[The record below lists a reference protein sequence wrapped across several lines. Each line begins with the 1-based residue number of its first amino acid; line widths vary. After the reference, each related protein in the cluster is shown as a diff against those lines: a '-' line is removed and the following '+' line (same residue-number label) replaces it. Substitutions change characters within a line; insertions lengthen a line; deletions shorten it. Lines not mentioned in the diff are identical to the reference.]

1 MGKTSVRKRIKQFWQ
16 ALTIKKKIATFTGT
30 VFLII
35 AVSVL
40 FNVWVVKFSL
50 IDFNRILQDNA
61 AVSELAQALEEES
74 IQFETYIKGNR
85 EERESLDIAIER
97 TGRAVEKLPFRY
109 SEIGE
114 QRYAKTWSIKS
125 CYEVYCQKRDAM
137 LAMGENAPDYIKRL
151 YEVYEMQDYLEE
163 YAATLMNETIEDG
176 DGLYHKKVPMLICM
190 PIVVVVSGIILVT
203 GMMELAALM
212 NQTIISPVVA
222 LVKAAQRI
230 AANDFFSEDVQV
242 QNEDELGE
250 LVHAFNKMKYA
261 TGEYIM
267 ALEEKR
273 KTLDLLHEEE
283 LEKLETEKRLEMIKL
298 ELLKSQINPHFLYNT
313 LNSIKWM
320 ATIQNAPG
328 IAEMTTALSRLLKNI
343 AKGTEKSVPLSAELS
358 LLDDYFTIQ
367 KYRYGGTI
375 SLEYRIDDEAALSC
389 LIPRFT
395 LQPVV
400 ENSIFHGIEPKGT
413 PGTITIHI
421 FRKND
426 AILQIDITDDGVG
439 MTEEQARQLLSE
451 NKNEKTEFFR
461 EIGISNVH
469 KRLQYEFGEDYGL
482 RVESR
487 LSEFTTVSVLLPFAP
502 QEDIG

>member
-267 ALEEKR
+267 ALEEK
-273 KTLDLLHEEE
+273 
-283 LEKLETEKRLEMIKL
+283 L
-298 ELLKSQINPHFLYNT
+298 ELLKSQINPHFLFNT
-313 LNSIKWM
+313 LNVISGM
-320 ATIQNAPG
+320 ARLEEAQTTEKMILALSSLFRYNLKTPEQFVLLAKELNVAADYMYLQQMRFGERIRYELDCKARQELVMVPAFTFQPLVENAIIHG
-328 IAEMTTALSRLLKNI
+328 IAPKEEGGSIRIVVRQKENRLRI
-343 AKGTEKSVPLSAELS
+343 AIG
-358 LLDDYFTIQ
+358 
-367 KYRYGGTI
+367 
-375 SLEYRIDDEAALSC
+375 
-389 LIPRFT
+389 
-395 LQPVV
+395 
-400 ENSIFHGIEPKGT
+400 
-413 PGTITIHI
+413 
-421 FRKND
+421 
-426 AILQIDITDDGVG
+426 DDGIG
-439 MTEEQARQLLSE
+439 MTEEELQQL
-451 NKNEKTEFFR
+451 KNRLKTTDAGHGGIGLGNVYRRITAMYPDGDFEICSKKDAGTVIVIDIPCR
-461 EIGISNVH
+461 EETG
-469 KRLQYEFGEDYGL
+469 DM
-482 RVESR
+482 
-487 LSEFTTVSVLLPFAP
+487 T
-502 QEDIG
+502 

>member
-176 DGLYHKKVPMLICM
+176 DGLYHKKVSMLICM

-273 KTLDLLHEEE
+273 KTLDLLHEED

-298 ELLKSQINPHFLYNT
+298 ELLKSQINPHFLFNT
-313 LNSIKWM
+313 LNVISGM
-320 ATIQNAPG
+320 ARLEEAQTTEKMILALSSLFRYNLKTPEQFVLLAKELNVAADYMYLQQMRFGAFTFQPLVENAIIHG
-328 IAEMTTALSRLLKNI
+328 IAPKEEGGSIRIVVRQKENRLRI
-343 AKGTEKSVPLSAELS
+343 AIG
-358 LLDDYFTIQ
+358 
-367 KYRYGGTI
+367 
-375 SLEYRIDDEAALSC
+375 
-389 LIPRFT
+389 
-395 LQPVV
+395 
-400 ENSIFHGIEPKGT
+400 
-413 PGTITIHI
+413 
-421 FRKND
+421 
-426 AILQIDITDDGVG
+426 DDGIG
-439 MTEEQARQLLSE
+439 MTEEELQQL
-451 NKNEKTEFFR
+451 KNRLKTTDAGHGGIGLGNVYRRITAMYPDGDFEICSKKDAGTVIVIDIPCR
-461 EIGISNVH
+461 EETG
-469 KRLQYEFGEDYGL
+469 DM
-482 RVESR
+482 
-487 LSEFTTVSVLLPFAP
+487 T
-502 QEDIG
+502 

>member
-1 MGKTSVRKRIKQFWQ
+1 M
-16 ALTIKKKIATFTGT
+16 
-30 VFLII
+30 
-35 AVSVL
+35 
-40 FNVWVVKFSL
+40 
-50 IDFNRILQDNA
+50 
-61 AVSELAQALEEES
+61 
-74 IQFETYIKGNR
+74 
-85 EERESLDIAIER
+85 
-97 TGRAVEKLPFRY
+97 EKLPFRY

-283 LEKLETEKRLEMIKL
+283 LGKLETEKRLEMIKL
-298 ELLKSQINPHFLYNT
+298 ELLKSQINPHFLFNT
-313 LNSIKWM
+313 LNVISGM
-320 ATIQNAPG
+320 AKLEE
-328 IAEMTTALSRLLKNI
+328 AETTEKMILALSSLFRADYMYLQQMRFGERIRYELNCKV
-343 AKGTEKSVPLSAELS
+343 EQELVMVPA
-358 LLDDYFTIQ
+358 FT
-367 KYRYGGTI
+367 
-375 SLEYRIDDEAALSC
+375 
-389 LIPRFT
+389 F
-395 LQPVV
+395 QPLV
-400 ENSIFHGIEPKGT
+400 ENAIIHGVSPKEEGGSIRIVVRQKEMRL
-413 PGTITIHI
+413 HI
-421 FRKND
+421 V
-426 AILQIDITDDGVG
+426 IGDDGIG
-439 MTEEQARQLLSE
+439 MTEEELQQL
-451 NKNEKTEFFR
+451 K
-461 EIGISNVH
+461 
-469 KRLQYEFGEDYGL
+469 
-482 RVESR
+482 SR
-487 LSEFTTVSVLLPFAP
+487 LKTDSVSAMCTGGSLPCMRTEILRYTVKRMRE
-502 QEDIG
+502 Q

>member
-242 QNEDELGE
+242 QMLHTIPGLERAEMTRPAYAIEYDCVDPTELLPTLEHKRVAGLYGAGQFNGSSGYEEAAVQGFVAGVNAALKLLNREPLLLRRDQGYIGVLIDDLVTKGTNEPYRMMTSRTEYRLLHRQDNADRRLCPVGHAIGLISGE
-250 LVHAFNKMKYA
+250 RYQRVVDKYA
-261 TGEYIM
+261 AVDREI
-267 ALEEKR
+267 
-273 KTLDLLHEEE
+273 
-283 LEKLETEKRLEMIKL
+283 KRLEHTGTAAVSYTHL
-298 ELLKSQINPHFLYNT
+298 T
-313 LNSIKWM
+313 LPTK
-320 ATIQNAPG
+320 
-328 IAEMTTALSRLLKNI
+328 
-343 AKGTEKSVPLSAELS
+343 
-358 LLDDYFTIQ
+358 
-367 KYRYGGTI
+367 
-375 SLEYRIDDEAALSC
+375 RI
-389 LIPRFT
+389 
-395 LQPVV
+395 V
-400 ENSIFHGIEPKGT
+400 
-413 PGTITIHI
+413 
-421 FRKND
+421 
-426 AILQIDITDDGVG
+426 
-439 MTEEQARQLLSE
+439 
-451 NKNEKTEFFR
+451 
-461 EIGISNVH
+461 
-469 KRLQYEFGEDYGL
+469 
-482 RVESR
+482 
-487 LSEFTTVSVLLPFAP
+487 
-502 QEDIG
+502 

>member
-125 CYEVYCQKRDAM
+125 CYEVYCQKRDIM
-137 LAMGENAPDYIKRL
+137 LVLGENYPDYIRSL

-176 DGLYHKKVPMLICM
+176 DSLYRKKVPMLVCM

-230 AANDFFSEDVQV
+230 AANDFFVEDVQV

-283 LEKLETEKRLEMIKL
+283 LGKLETEKRLEMIKL
-298 ELLKSQINPHFLYNT
+298 ELLKSQI
-313 LNSIKWM
+313 I
-320 ATIQNAPG
+320 
-328 IAEMTTALSRLLKNI
+328 
-343 AKGTEKSVPLSAELS
+343 
-358 LLDDYFTIQ
+358 
-367 KYRYGGTI
+367 
-375 SLEYRIDDEAALSC
+375 RIFCST
-389 LIPRFT
+389 R
-395 LQPVV
+395 
-400 ENSIFHGIEPKGT
+400 
-413 PGTITIHI
+413 
-421 FRKND
+421 
-426 AILQIDITDDGVG
+426 
-439 MTEEQARQLLSE
+439 
-451 NKNEKTEFFR
+451 
-461 EIGISNVH
+461 
-469 KRLQYEFGEDYGL
+469 
-482 RVESR
+482 
-487 LSEFTTVSVLLPFAP
+487 
-502 QEDIG
+502 

>member
-190 PIVVVVSGIILVT
+190 PIVVVVSGIILVS

-212 NQTIISPVVA
+212 NQTIITPVVA
-222 LVKAAQRI
+222 HVKAAQLI
-230 AANDFFSEDVQV
+230 SANDFFSEDVQV

-250 LVHAFNKMKYA
+250 LVDNINDMSLKISQSEKIQTEFISSVSHELRTPLTAINGWSE
-261 TGEYIM
+261 TL
-267 ALEEKR
+267 LEDDDPAQLR
-273 KTLDLLHEEE
+273 RGLHIILKESRRLTNMVEE
-283 LEKLETEKRLEMIKL
+283 LLEFSKM
-298 ELLKSQINPHFLYNT
+298 QD
-313 LNSIKWM
+313 
-320 ATIQNAPG
+320 G
-328 IAEMTTALSRLLKNI
+328 
-343 AKGTEKSVPLSAELS
+343 
-358 LLDDYFTIQ
+358 
-367 KYRYGGTI
+367 
-375 SLEYRIDDEAALSC
+375 
-389 LIPRFT
+389 RFT
-395 LQPVV
+395 LRIEDVDLQTEFEDAVYTYQEVFRQDGIRLEYDDDGELYADPIPGDPERLKQVLCNV
-400 ENSIFHGIEPKGT
+400 LDNAAKHGGSGKRIIASLRREADNYVIRIRDFGPGIPPAELPYVKQKFYKGSSKARGSGIGLAVCDEIIT
-413 PGTITIHI
+413 RHGGTFEIGNADGGGALVTITLPIPPH
-421 FRKND
+421 
-426 AILQIDITDDGVG
+426 
-439 MTEEQARQLLSE
+439 TEHR
-451 NKNEKTEFFR
+451 
-461 EIGISNVH
+461 
-469 KRLQYEFGEDYGL
+469 
-482 RVESR
+482 
-487 LSEFTTVSVLLPFAP
+487 
-502 QEDIG
+502 

>member
-16 ALTIKKKIATFTGT
+16 SLTIKKKIATFTGT

-313 LNSIKWM
+313 LNVISGM
-320 ATIQNAPG
+320 ARLEEAQTTEKMILALSSLFRYNLKTPEQFVLLAKELNVAADYMYLQQMRFGERIRYELDCKARQELVMVPAFTFQPLVENAIIHG
-328 IAEMTTALSRLLKNI
+328 IAPKEEGGSIRIVVRQKENRLRIAIGDDGIGMTDEELQQLKNRLKTTDAGHGGI
-343 AKGTEKSVPLSAELS
+343 GLGNVYRRITAMYPDGDFEICSKKDAGTV
-358 LLDDYFTIQ
+358 I
-367 KYRYGGTI
+367 
-375 SLEYRIDDEAALSC
+375 
-389 LIPRFT
+389 
-395 LQPVV
+395 V
-400 ENSIFHGIEPKGT
+400 
-413 PGTITIHI
+413 
-421 FRKND
+421 
-426 AILQIDITDDGVG
+426 IDIPCREETGD
-439 MTEEQARQLLSE
+439 MT
-451 NKNEKTEFFR
+451 
-461 EIGISNVH
+461 
-469 KRLQYEFGEDYGL
+469 
-482 RVESR
+482 
-487 LSEFTTVSVLLPFAP
+487 
-502 QEDIG
+502 

>member
-137 LAMGENAPDYIKRL
+137 LVRVEGGGTVIYTGKGKYFSRKRL

-273 KTLDLLHEEE
+273 KTLDGE
-283 LEKLETEKRLEMIKL
+283 
-298 ELLKSQINPHFLYNT
+298 
-313 LNSIKWM
+313 
-320 ATIQNAPG
+320 APG
-328 IAEMTTALSRLLKNI
+328 DDKAGIVKKPDQSAFFVQH
-343 AKGTEKSVPLSAELS
+343 AKCH
-358 LLDDYFTIQ
+358 Q
-367 KYRYGGTI
+367 R
-375 SLEYRIDDEAALSC
+375 
-389 LIPRFT
+389 
-395 LQPVV
+395 
-400 ENSIFHGIEPKGT
+400 
-413 PGTITIHI
+413 
-421 FRKND
+421 
-426 AILQIDITDDGVG
+426 DG
-439 MTEEQARQLLSE
+439 AS
-451 NKNEKTEFFR
+451 
-461 EIGISNVH
+461 
-469 KRLQYEFGEDYGL
+469 
-482 RVESR
+482 
-487 LSEFTTVSVLLPFAP
+487 
-502 QEDIG
+502 

>member
-267 ALEEKR
+267 ALEEK
-273 KTLDLLHEEE
+273 
-283 LEKLETEKRLEMIKL
+283 L
-298 ELLKSQINPHFLYNT
+298 ELLKSQINPHFLFNT
-313 LNSIKWM
+313 LNVISGM
-320 ATIQNAPG
+320 AKLEE
-328 IAEMTTALSRLLKNI
+328 AETTEKMILALSSLFRYNLK
-343 AKGTEKSVPLSAELS
+343 TPEQSVPLAKELKVVA
-358 LLDDYFTIQ
+358 DYMYLQQMRFGERIRYELNCKVEQELVMVPAFT
-367 KYRYGGTI
+367 
-375 SLEYRIDDEAALSC
+375 
-389 LIPRFT
+389 F
-395 LQPVV
+395 QPLV
-400 ENSIFHGIEPKGT
+400 ENAIIHGVSPKEEGGSIRIVVRQKEMRL
-413 PGTITIHI
+413 HI
-421 FRKND
+421 V
-426 AILQIDITDDGVG
+426 IGDDGIG
-439 MTEEQARQLLSE
+439 MTEEELQQL
-451 NKNEKTEFFR
+451 K
-461 EIGISNVH
+461 
-469 KRLQYEFGEDYGL
+469 
-482 RVESR
+482 SR
-487 LSEFTTVSVLLPFAP
+487 LKTDDARHSGIGLGNVYRRITAMYADGNFEIYSKKNAGTVIFI
-502 QEDIG
+502 DIPCREETGDMT

>member
-230 AANDFFSEDVQV
+230 RDAVPRILEKIRRILHQPAVFLQFLEKYGVGEV
-242 QNEDELGE
+242 LGAVKNELFNLLGHYRPRRFVGYLKFGTGDPAQTGE
-250 LVHAFNKMKYA
+250 L
-261 TGEYIM
+261 TGALYLLLPTQEYEIVPDF
-267 ALEEKR
+267 EE
-273 KTLDLLHEEE
+273 TQFETETE
-283 LEKLETEKRLEMIKL
+283 LEGQIRSIHLLVTAYHLFRNKKLKRLIRKL
-298 ELLKSQINPHFLYNT
+298 RK
-313 LNSIKWM
+313 
-320 ATIQNAPG
+320 
-328 IAEMTTALSRLLKNI
+328 
-343 AKGTEKSVPLSAELS
+343 KGE
-358 LLDDYFTIQ
+358 
-367 KYRYGGTI
+367 
-375 SLEYRIDDEAALSC
+375 
-389 LIPRFT
+389 
-395 LQPVV
+395 
-400 ENSIFHGIEPKGT
+400 
-413 PGTITIHI
+413 
-421 FRKND
+421 
-426 AILQIDITDDGVG
+426 
-439 MTEEQARQLLSE
+439 
-451 NKNEKTEFFR
+451 
-461 EIGISNVH
+461 
-469 KRLQYEFGEDYGL
+469 
-482 RVESR
+482 
-487 LSEFTTVSVLLPFAP
+487 
-502 QEDIG
+502 

>member
-176 DGLYHKKVPMLICM
+176 DGNLN
-190 PIVVVVSGIILVT
+190 
-203 GMMELAALM
+203 A
-212 NQTIISPVVA
+212 VA
-222 LVKAAQRI
+222 
-230 AANDFFSEDVQV
+230 
-242 QNEDELGE
+242 
-250 LVHAFNKMKYA
+250 
-261 TGEYIM
+261 
-267 ALEEKR
+267 
-273 KTLDLLHEEE
+273 
-283 LEKLETEKRLEMIKL
+283 
-298 ELLKSQINPHFLYNT
+298 
-313 LNSIKWM
+313 
-320 ATIQNAPG
+320 
-328 IAEMTTALSRLLKNI
+328 
-343 AKGTEKSVPLSAELS
+343 
-358 LLDDYFTIQ
+358 
-367 KYRYGGTI
+367 
-375 SLEYRIDDEAALSC
+375 
-389 LIPRFT
+389 
-395 LQPVV
+395 
-400 ENSIFHGIEPKGT
+400 
-413 PGTITIHI
+413 
-421 FRKND
+421 
-426 AILQIDITDDGVG
+426 
-439 MTEEQARQLLSE
+439 
-451 NKNEKTEFFR
+451 
-461 EIGISNVH
+461 
-469 KRLQYEFGEDYGL
+469 
-482 RVESR
+482 
-487 LSEFTTVSVLLPFAP
+487 
-502 QEDIG
+502 

>member
-283 LEKLETEKRLEMIKL
+283 HGSWRRR
-298 ELLKSQINPHFLYNT
+298 
-313 LNSIKWM
+313 
-320 ATIQNAPG
+320 NAW
-328 IAEMTTALSRLLKNI
+328 R
-343 AKGTEKSVPLSAELS
+343 
-358 LLDDYFTIQ
+358 
-367 KYRYGGTI
+367 
-375 SLEYRIDDEAALSC
+375 
-389 LIPRFT
+389 
-395 LQPVV
+395 
-400 ENSIFHGIEPKGT
+400 
-413 PGTITIHI
+413 
-421 FRKND
+421 
-426 AILQIDITDDGVG
+426 
-439 MTEEQARQLLSE
+439 
-451 NKNEKTEFFR
+451 
-461 EIGISNVH
+461 
-469 KRLQYEFGEDYGL
+469 
-482 RVESR
+482 
-487 LSEFTTVSVLLPFAP
+487 
-502 QEDIG
+502 

>member
-1 MGKTSVRKRIKQFWQ
+1 MREKIKQSWQ

-35 AVSVL
+35 ALSVL

-50 IDFNRILQDNA
+50 IDFNMILQDNA
-61 AVSELAQALEEES
+61 AVSELGQALEEEN
-74 IQFETYIKGNR
+74 IQFEAYIKSSR
-85 EERESLDIAIER
+85 EERESLDDAMER
-97 TGRAVEKLPFRY
+97 TKKAVDKLPFSY

-114 QRYAKTWSIKS
+114 RRYAKTWSIKS

-230 AANDFFSEDVQV
+230 AANDFFAEDVQV

-298 ELLKSQINPHFLYNT
+298 ELLKSQINPHFLFNT
-313 LNSIKWM
+313 LNVISGM
-320 ATIQNAPG
+320 ARLEEAQTTEKMILALSSLFRYNLKTPEQFVPLAKELNVAADYMYLQQMRFGERIRYELDCKARQELVMVPAFTFQPLVENAIIHG
-328 IAEMTTALSRLLKNI
+328 IAPKEEGGSIRIVVRQKENRLRI
-343 AKGTEKSVPLSAELS
+343 AIG
-358 LLDDYFTIQ
+358 
-367 KYRYGGTI
+367 
-375 SLEYRIDDEAALSC
+375 
-389 LIPRFT
+389 
-395 LQPVV
+395 
-400 ENSIFHGIEPKGT
+400 
-413 PGTITIHI
+413 
-421 FRKND
+421 
-426 AILQIDITDDGVG
+426 DDGIG
-439 MTEEQARQLLSE
+439 MTEEELQQL
-451 NKNEKTEFFR
+451 KNRLKTADAGHGGIGLGNVYRRITAMYPDGDFEICSKKDAGTVIVIDIPCR
-461 EIGISNVH
+461 EETG
-469 KRLQYEFGEDYGL
+469 DM
-482 RVESR
+482 
-487 LSEFTTVSVLLPFAP
+487 T
-502 QEDIG
+502 

>member
-283 LEKLETEKRLEMIKL
+283 LGKLETEKRLEMIKL
-298 ELLKSQINPHFLYNT
+298 ELLKSQINPHFLFNT
-313 LNSIKWM
+313 LNVISGM
-320 ATIQNAPG
+320 AKLEE
-328 IAEMTTALSRLLKNI
+328 AETTEKMILALSSLFRYNLK
-343 AKGTEKSVPLSAELS
+343 TPEQSVPLAKELRIRYE
-358 LLDDYFTIQ
+358 LNCKVEQELVMVPAFT
-367 KYRYGGTI
+367 
-375 SLEYRIDDEAALSC
+375 
-389 LIPRFT
+389 F
-395 LQPVV
+395 QPLV
-400 ENSIFHGIEPKGT
+400 ENAIIHGVSPKEEGGSIRIVVRQKEMRL
-413 PGTITIHI
+413 HI
-421 FRKND
+421 V
-426 AILQIDITDDGVG
+426 IGDDGIG
-439 MTEEQARQLLSE
+439 MTEEELQQL
-451 NKNEKTEFFR
+451 K
-461 EIGISNVH
+461 
-469 KRLQYEFGEDYGL
+469 
-482 RVESR
+482 SR
-487 LSEFTTVSVLLPFAP
+487 LKTDDARHSGIGLGNVYRRITAMYADGNFEIYSKKNAGTVIFI
-502 QEDIG
+502 DIPCREETGDMT